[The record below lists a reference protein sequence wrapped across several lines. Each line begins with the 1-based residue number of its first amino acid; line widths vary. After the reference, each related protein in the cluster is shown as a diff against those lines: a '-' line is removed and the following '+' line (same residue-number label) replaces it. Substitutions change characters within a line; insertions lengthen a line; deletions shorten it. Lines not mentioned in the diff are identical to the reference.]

1 MGWIMKQT
9 WEDILF
15 CHWEADPERLQGFIP
30 AELELDLFEG
40 KAWLTILS
48 FRVSHQRFRFL
59 PEIPF
64 LNRYLELNVRT
75 YVKYGD
81 TAGVYFFSL
90 DANHLPSI
98 IGARMTALP
107 YVLARISFFKSDREF
122 IFKSKRM
129 LGNGEYSLRYRV
141 SGSPGERLEPGT
153 LGNWLLERY
162 CLFTTW
168 GPLLLKGN
176 ISHESW
182 EISKAQIM
190 LATNLVTPFGVDDGP
205 QLVHYCPQKT
215 AFIFPLKRVRR

>member
-15 CHWEADPERLQGFIP
+15 CHWEAAPERLRGFIP
-30 AELELDLFEG
+30 AELDLDLFDG

-48 FRVSHQRFRFL
+48 FRVNHQRFRFL

-107 YVLARISFFKSDREF
+107 YVLARISFFKRDREF
-122 IFKSKRM
+122 IFNSKRM
-129 LGNGEYSLRYRV
+129 LGNGEYSLQYRV
-141 SGSPGERLEPGT
+141 SSGPGERLEPGT

-168 GPLLLKGN
+168 GPFLLKGN

-182 EISKAQIM
+182 EISKAQIK
-190 LATNLVTPFGVDDGP
+190 LATNLVTPFGVDEGP
-205 QLVHYCPQKT
+205 QLVHYCPHKT